1 MKKIPIVFKVPPNSK
16 LKVTFYGP
24 CNKVITNVSLI
35 NQLLTPTCQ
44 TVSQYPD
51 FKKYLTEVRSLSN
64 C

>member
-1 MKKIPIVFKVPPNSK
+1 MKKNPIVFKVPPNSK

-24 CNKVITNVSLI
+24 CNEVITNVSLI
-35 NQLLTPTCQ
+35 NQLLTPNCQ

-51 FKKYLTEVRSLSN
+51 FKKYITEVRSLSN

>member
-24 CNKVITNVSLI
+24 CNEVITNVSLI

-44 TVSQYPD
+44 TVSQYPH
-51 FKKYLTEVRSLSN
+51 FKKYITEVRSLSN

>member
-24 CNKVITNVSLI
+24 CNEVITNVSLI
-35 NQLLTPTCQ
+35 NQLLTPNCQ
-44 TVSQYPD
+44 PISQYPD
-51 FKKYLTEVRSLSN
+51 FKKYITEVRSLSN

>member
-24 CNKVITNVSLI
+24 CNEVITNVSLI
-35 NQLLTPTCQ
+35 NQLLIPTCR
-44 TVSQYPD
+44 TVSRYPD
-51 FKKYLTEVRSLSN
+51 FKKYITEVRSLSN

>member
-24 CNKVITNVSLI
+24 CSEVITNVSLI
-35 NQLLTPTCQ
+35 NQLLTLTCQ

-51 FKKYLTEVRSLSN
+51 FKKYITEVQSLSN